1 MSGGHFNYDQHR
13 IRTIAETIRS
23 IIDNNTK
30 KDRWGYASNY
40 NEETLKHFER
50 AIEILK
56 IAEVYTQRV
65 DWLVSG
71 DDGEETFMKRL
82 HKELA
87 EIKAIPIEPLV
98 MQKTADG
105 LLSCPFCG
113 GEASIGTTRIS
124 DPMTAKLNN
133 RDNGFFVNCKI
144 CGANNNCLRLGYA
157 TKEIAQHYWNTR
169 K

>member
-1 MSGGHFNYDQHR
+1 MSGGHFNYDQYR

-30 KDRWGYASNY
+30 KDQWGYASNY
-40 NEETLKHFER
+40 NEETLKYFER

-56 IAEVYTQRV
+56 IAEVYTQRI

-98 MQKTADG
+98 IKTD
-105 LLSCPFCG
+105 
-113 GEASIGTTRIS
+113 
-124 DPMTAKLNN
+124 
-133 RDNGFFVNCKI
+133 
-144 CGANNNCLRLGYA
+144 
-157 TKEIAQHYWNTR
+157 KEWY
-169 K
+169 